1 MARKRTLVL
10 GLALSVAIGPALAAE
25 RDERGPVARQQPRRL
40 EPAPPLETFSF
51 GDAFRSLERLRLH
64 PGQDALDVAEPAHH
78 RPAQN
83 PVEE

>member
-1 MARKRTLVL
+1 MTRKHAIVL
-10 GLALSVAIGPALAAE
+10 GLALSMAIGPALAG
-25 RDERGPVARQQPRRL
+25 ERGEHAPLAPEQPRRL